1 VTSTGLDIVDADGD
15 SICETLTVISYGVI
29 ECMTKTEEI
38 AADTQLSIVQD
49 DETYACVSTDT
60 TVCNYEQLTD
70 AGFPAVASTAVDG
83 NTIVFTGTDFD
94 FSSEY
99 SPLASFAGIQADS
112 VVVDSATQA
121 TATYTLG
128 VPWVIEDG
136 FATLSFLKDDG
147 TTEQVFAVS
156 EAAMAND
163 VSVTASTSG
172 L

>member
-1 VTSTGLDIVDADGD
+1 
-15 SICETLTVISYGVI
+15 
-29 ECMTKTEEI
+29 
-38 AADTQLSIVQD
+38 
-49 DETYACVSTDT
+49 
-60 TVCNYEQLTD
+60 
-70 AGFPAVASTAVDG
+70 
-83 NTIVFTGTDFD
+83 VFTGTDFD

-128 VPWVIEDG
+128 VPWVIEDS

>member
-1 VTSTGLDIVDADGD
+1 
-15 SICETLTVISYGVI
+15 
-29 ECMTKTEEI
+29 
-38 AADTQLSIVQD
+38 
-49 DETYACVSTDT
+49 
-60 TVCNYEQLTD
+60 
-70 AGFPAVASTAVDG
+70 
-83 NTIVFTGTDFD
+83 
-94 FSSEY
+94 
-99 SPLASFAGIQADS
+99 
-112 VVVDSATQA
+112 
-121 TATYTLG
+121 

>member
-99 SPLASFAGIQADS
+99 SPLASFAGI
-112 VVVDSATQA
+112 
-121 TATYTLG
+121 
-128 VPWVIEDG
+128 
-136 FATLSFLKDDG
+136 
-147 TTEQVFAVS
+147 
-156 EAAMAND
+156 
-163 VSVTASTSG
+163 
-172 L
+172 